1 MLVSDYT
8 LMSRQSGVIIF
19 ISYICQIKS
28 LGAKAG
34 VVLNPGTPLSA
45 IEYVLECKIYSLSN
59 IDSILGTCIRFGISI
74 NDTRLVFNTLVY
86 HASISVYSTSKDW
99 CWTKHITYSEYA
111 FDSVDWGIGQ
121 VSPII

>member
-8 LMSRQSGVIIF
+8 LMSRQSGMILF

-59 IDSILGTCIRFGISI
+59 IDNILGKCIRFGISI
-74 NDTRLVFNTLVY
+74 NDTRLVFNTISITMVTFLCIQLVR
-86 HASISVYSTSKDW
+86 
-99 CWTKHITYSEYA
+99 
-111 FDSVDWGIGQ
+111 IG
-121 VSPII
+121 VGLNT